1 MDTEAVIEAA
11 DVVDGRPPGADRK
24 EQIIRMVALFVMP
37 FLMVTMMF
45 ATYMSTMHSPHP
57 RDMPVAVVGSGAT
70 AQAIVDGLNAAP
82 GDTTDATLVATR
94 DDAVDLLHDQE
105 AAAALILPSEGS
117 TSATI
122 LTASAAGASQGATVQ
137 QLLAPVAVGNNWQ
150 TTTEDVAP
158 LPDGDLAGIAVLFAG
173 MGMMLAG
180 YVPLSIMVMGVP
192 HLLRLRRFLP
202 VLAGWSAATSSI
214 IWLILGPIVGAVE
227 GHYLT
232 FLGVGMLATG
242 AVGMTQLLLSKLI
255 GPLAVLPGML
265 LWVVFGMPASNLAL
279 SVHNMPGFF
288 QFLHGVLPLPA
299 AGESL
304 RSVLYFNGNG
314 LGIHLIVLAVWIV
327 AALALCLLK
336 ERSASGK
343 VIPGVPPIADPDAK
357 APALAGGPPRSKRF
371 RYVAAA
377 AFPLSILVVV
387 VGAMGFSM
395 HKPQPHDIPVV
406 VVAAAPGQAQQTA
419 AGLNTQLDGIL
430 DVTVADTADEATE
443 QIRARDVVAAFVLPS
458 APDTP
463 ATLYSASAAN
473 ASQQSTI
480 RAIFQPIAA
489 SQGIP
494 LTLTDVQPLSET
506 DTGGSN
512 SMYVGMS
519 WIMAGFLFLAVL
531 RGGAPHVRRLPQFLP
546 LLGGWAIG
554 MSVWLWFLFDV
565 LIGAISGNALETIA
579 YGALTIFSVSL
590 ATGVLTRTVGLAGII
605 PMMVV
610 LMMAGVPASGGGM
623 SVYLVPEVFRP
634 LQDVLPLPAAV
645 DIARSLR
652 YFDGVGIGQNLLV
665 IAIWG
670 AAGLVGNLVIDQWLK
685 RRERRLGAD
694 GPDAGSAPEV
704 PLKLVP
710 ADAH

>member
-70 AQAIVDGLNAAP
+70 AQALVDGLNS
-82 GDTTDATLVATR
+82 GDSTEATLVTTR

-105 AAAALILPSEGS
+105 VAGALVLPTDGS
-117 TSATI
+117 ANATI
-122 LTASAAGASQGATVQ
+122 LTASAAGASQNATVQ
-137 QLLAPVAVGNNWQ
+137 QLLAPVVFQNSLQA
-150 TTTEDVAP
+150 TTEDVAP
-158 LPDGDLAGIAVLFAG
+158 LPAGDSAGIAVLFAA

-202 VLAGWSAATSSI
+202 VLAGWSALTSSI
-214 IWLILGPIVGAVE
+214 IWLILGPVVGAVD

-232 FLGVGMLATG
+232 FLGVGMLATA
-242 AVGMTQLLLSKLI
+242 AVGLAQLLLSKLI

-299 AGESL
+299 AGEAL
-304 RSVLYFNGNG
+304 RSVLYFDGNG
-314 LGIHLIVLAVWIV
+314 LGTHLIVLAVWIV

-336 ERSASGK
+336 ERSASGNM
-343 VIPGVPPIADPDAK
+343 IPGVPPITDPDSK

-377 AFPLSILVVV
+377 GFPLAILVVV

-419 AGLNTQLDGIL
+419 AGLNAQLDGIL
-430 DVTVADTADEATE
+430 DVTVADTVAEATE
-443 QIRARDVVAAFVLPS
+443 QIQSRDVVAAFVLPS

-473 ASQQSTI
+473 ASQQSAI
-480 RAIFQPIAA
+480 RAIFQPITAA
-489 SQGIP
+489 QGLP

-531 RGGAPHVRRLPQFLP
+531 RGGAPHVRRLRQFLP

-565 LIGAISGNALETIA
+565 LIGAITGNALETIA

-652 YFDGVGIGQNLLV
+652 YFDGVGVGQNLLV

-670 AAGLVGNLVIDQWLK
+670 AVGLVLNLVIDQWLK
-685 RRERRLGAD
+685 RRERRSDSG
-694 GPDAGSAPEV
+694 GPDAGTTPGTD
-704 PLKLVP
+704 LRLVP
-710 ADAH
+710 AEAH

>member
-70 AQAIVDGLNAAP
+70 AQAVVDGLNAA
-82 GDTTDATLVATR
+82 DSTEATLVATR

-105 AAAALILPSEGS
+105 ATGALILPTAGGAN
-117 TSATI
+117 ATI
-122 LTASAAGASQGATVQ
+122 LTASAAGASQNATVQ
-137 QLLAPVAVGNNWQ
+137 QLLAPVAFQNSWQ

-158 LPDGDLAGIAVLFAG
+158 LPAGDSAGIAVLFAA

-202 VLAGWSAATSSI
+202 VLAGWSALTSSI
-214 IWLILGPIVGAVE
+214 IWLILGPVVGAVE

-232 FLGVGMLATG
+232 FLGVGMLATA
-242 AVGMTQLLLSKLI
+242 AVGLAQLLLSKVV

-299 AGESL
+299 AGEAL
-304 RSVLYFNGNG
+304 RSVLYFDGNG
-314 LGIHLIVLAVWIV
+314 LGTHLIVLAVWIV

-343 VIPGVPPIADPDAK
+343 MIPGVPPITDPDSK

-377 AFPLSILVVV
+377 GFPLAILVVV

-419 AGLNTQLDGIL
+419 AGLNAQLDGIL
-430 DVTVADTADEATE
+430 DVTVAGTVDEATE
-443 QIRARDVVAAFVLPS
+443 QIRSRDVVAAFVLPS

-473 ASQQSTI
+473 ASQQSAI
-480 RAIFQPIAA
+480 RAIFQPITAA
-489 SQGIP
+489 QGLP

-531 RGGAPHVRRLPQFLP
+531 RGGAPHVRRLRQFLP

-565 LIGAISGNALETIA
+565 LIGAISGNAMETIA
-579 YGALTIFSVSL
+579 YGTLTIFSVSL

-652 YFDGVGIGQNLLV
+652 YFDGVGVGQNLLV

-670 AAGLVGNLVIDQWLK
+670 AVGLVGNLVIDRWLK
-685 RRERRLGAD
+685 RRERRSDSG
-694 GPDAGSAPEV
+694 GPDAGTTAEAH
-704 PLKLVP
+704 LRLVP
-710 ADAH
+710 AEAH

>member
-1 MDTEAVIEAA
+1 MDTEAVLEAA
-11 DVVDGRPPGADRK
+11 DVIDGRPPGPDRK
-24 EQIIRMVALFVMP
+24 EHIIRMVALFVMP

-82 GDTTDATLVATR
+82 GGSTEATLVPTR
-94 DDAVDLLHDQE
+94 DDALDLLHDQR
-105 AAAALILPSEGS
+105 AAGALILPSEGS

-122 LTASAAGASQGATVQ
+122 LTASAAGAAQGATVQ
-137 QLLAPVAVGNNWQ
+137 QLLAPVAVENSWQ
-150 TTTEDVAP
+150 ATTEDVAP
-158 LPDGDLAGIAVLFAG
+158 LPDGDRAGIVVLFAA

-180 YVPLSIMVMGVP
+180 YVPLSMMVMGTP

-202 VLAGWSAATSSI
+202 VLAGWSAFTSSI

-242 AVGMTQLLLSKLI
+242 AVGMAQLLFSKVM

-299 AGESL
+299 AGEAL
-304 RSVLYFNGNG
+304 RSILYFDGAG
-314 LGIHLIVLAVWIV
+314 LGGHLIVLAVWII

-336 ERSASGK
+336 ERSATGD
-343 VIPGVPPIADPDAK
+343 VLPGVPPIPDPEAK

-406 VVAAAPGQAQQTA
+406 VVAATPEVAQQTA
-419 AGLNTQLDGIL
+419 DGLNTQLDGIL
-430 DVTVADTADEATE
+430 DVTVANTTEEATE

-458 APDTP
+458 APDAP
-463 ATLYSASAAN
+463 AALYSASAAN
-473 ASQQSTI
+473 PSQQSTI

-489 SQGIP
+489 AQELP
-494 LTLTDVQPLSET
+494 LTMTDVQPLSDT

-531 RGGAPHVRRLPQFLP
+531 RGGAPHLRRLPQFLP
-546 LLGGWAIG
+546 LLGGWAVG

-565 LIGAISGNALETIA
+565 LIGAISGNALEMIG

-590 ATGVLTRTVGLAGII
+590 ATGVLTRTIGLAGII

-610 LMMAGVPASGGGM
+610 LMMAGLPASGGGM

-652 YFDGVGIGQNLLV
+652 YFDGVGVGQNLLV

-670 AAGLVGNLVIDQWLK
+670 AVGLVLNLLIDKWLN
-685 RRERRLGAD
+685 RRSDTDAE
-694 GPDAGSAPEV
+694 DAGPVPEAPV
-704 PLKLVP
+704 KLVP